1 MKNFLIQ
8 LRGKRTF
15 CTTNGLWDELPL
27 QQIFETSMTVKR
39 PSDSLTTMTQLVM
52 PNDTNILGKLFG
64 GKLLHWMDV
73 VGALAASKHCRHV
86 SVTAAAN
93 NISFKEP
100 VDLGETVTL
109 IAKVVRAFNT
119 SMEVYIEVYAE
130 KLTDGIKRK
139 CNDAYFTYV
148 ALDDDKKPAKV
159 PELQPLTSDEQILF
173 DKSLIRKQLKLLMA
187 DKIVL
192 KDAPELQEKIKEWQ
206 SEI

>member
-1 MKNFLIQ
+1 MTPIRAKSIHLN
-8 LRGKRTF
+8 TS
-15 CTTNGLWDELPL
+15 GLGIDYLCAKFSK
-27 QQIFETSMTVKR
+27 QAMSVKR

-86 SVTAAAN
+86 AVTAAAN

-148 ALDDDKKPAKV
+148 ALDDNKKPARV
-159 PELQPLTSDEQILF
+159 PELQPLTSDEQMLF

-187 DKIVL
+187 DKIGL